1 MLEVEGKLSK
11 CGGGRGKSTNVNVT
25 EKIGKHLSVETH
37 QV

>member
-11 CGGGRGKSTNVNVT
+11 YGGGGGKSTNVNVT
-25 EKIGKHLSVETH
+25 EKIVKHLSVETH